1 MHAEHGSSGFTI
13 IEILVAVLVLG
24 VGLIA
29 LTGSSA
35 AVTRML
41 GASRR
46 TSFAAQAAERR
57 LEQLRLTAR
66 SSASGC
72 LALASG
78 TQSYAQG
85 MTERWEVVSGPG
97 AVLVRVVTTWPVRR
111 GASTDTVATAIA
123 CAR

>member
-13 IEILVAVLVLG
+13 IEILVAVLVMA

-41 GASRR
+41 GAGRR
-46 TSFAAQAAERR
+46 TSLATQAAERR

-66 SSASGC
+66 RSATGC
-72 LALASG
+72 FALASG
-78 TQSYAQG
+78 SVASPEG
-85 MTERWEVVSGPG
+85 MTERWEVTRRPG
-97 AVLVRVVTTWPVRR
+97 VVLVRVVTSWPTGR
-111 GASTDTVATAIA
+111 GSSADTVATAIA
-123 CAR
+123 CPQ

>member
-1 MHAEHGSSGFTI
+1 MHADHGSSGFTI
-13 IEILVAVLVLG
+13 IEILVAVLVMG

-46 TSFAAQAAERR
+46 TSLATQAAERR

-66 SSASGC
+66 RSATGC
-72 LALASG
+72 LTLTSG
-78 TQSYAQG
+78 SAAYPQG
-85 MTERWEVVSGPG
+85 MTERWEVVPRPG
-97 AVLVRVVTTWPVRR
+97 VVLVRVVTSWPAGR
-111 GASTDTVATAIA
+111 GSSADTVATAIA
-123 CAR
+123 CSR

>member
-13 IEILVAVLVLG
+13 IEILVAVLVVG
-24 VGLIA
+24 VGLMA

-35 AVTRML
+35 AVARML

-46 TSFAAQAAERR
+46 TSFATQTAERR

-72 LALASG
+72 LALVPG
-78 TQSYAQG
+78 MQTYPQG
-85 MTERWEVVSGPG
+85 MTERWEIVPGPG
-97 AVLVRVVTTWPVRR
+97 AVMVRVVTTWPVGR
-111 GASTDTVATAIA
+111 GTSTDTVATAIA
-123 CAR
+123 CSR

>member
-13 IEILVAVLVLG
+13 IEILVAVMVLG

-78 TQSYAQG
+78 TQAYPQG
-85 MTERWEVVSGPG
+85 MVERWEVVPGPG
-97 AVLVRVVTTWPVRR
+97 AVLVRVVTTWAVGR
-111 GASTDTVATAIA
+111 GSSTDTVATALE
-123 CAR
+123 CSP

>member
-13 IEILVAVLVLG
+13 IEILVAVLVIG

-41 GASRR
+41 GTSRR
-46 TSFAAQAAERR
+46 TSFATQVAERR

-66 SSASGC
+66 RSAAACLTLPSGSASHP
-72 LALASG
+72 
-78 TQSYAQG
+78 QG
-85 MTERWEVVSGPG
+85 MTERWEVVPRSRV
-97 AVLVRVVTTWPVRR
+97 VLVRVVTSWPAGR
-111 GASTDTVATAIA
+111 GPGTDTVATAIV
-123 CAR
+123 CPR